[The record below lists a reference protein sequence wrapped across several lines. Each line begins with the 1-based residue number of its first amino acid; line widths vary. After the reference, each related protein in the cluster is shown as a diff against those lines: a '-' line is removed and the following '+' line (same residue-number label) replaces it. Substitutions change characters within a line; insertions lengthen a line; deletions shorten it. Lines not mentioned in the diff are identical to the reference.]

1 MKYSRDQWIDICF
14 VYGSIVAVS
23 VLYVKLAILIFS

>member
-1 MKYSRDQWIDICF
+1 MRYSFGQWIDIVF
-14 VYGSIVAVS
+14 VYGSIVTVS